1 MVKTDTDVQYH
12 VSLKHPM
19 SVKMSGY
26 SELIGAFDAV
36 FDADSSPVMPAAFE
50 FKTHTLYRSPT
61 HWRGDNVSAQASLAM
76 RVTLHVPC
84 DNIAGIIAQPFKE
97 RG

>member
-19 SVKMSGY
+19 SVKIAGI
-26 SELIGAFDAV
+26 ELIGAFDAV

-50 FKTHTLYRSPT
+50 FRTHMLYRSPT
-61 HWRGDNVSAQASLAM
+61 HWRGNNVESQASFAM
-76 RVTLHVPC
+76 KVTLHIPS